1 MSTQLQTAPH
11 LRGHSLRIRENGA
24 VSLIESAT
32 PAAVDVIEAIRRDLV
47 LCRIDT
53 ENVSLPE
60 IVFKILMKGSPVE
73 RVALGNVLTPEAAF
87 VFPGAYHTIEKGVI
101 TIEAAIRD
109 IIKPMFSLLCDHFG
123 VPFSGN
129 QDTVALT
136 MLNQYGGLSFADFS
150 ICFSRVMQ
158 GQYKRETEHVM
169 SRGINYDFMQSWL
182 EQYSQDRESARISI
196 HEATKPDNVAAK
208 ASNFDVPDFIQEFKK
223 EQDIKRSLERQA
235 DEVFG
240 AWQKALYET
249 AVLTQGIKKVRHD
262 EKIVENGA
270 VKYNQDGT
278 AATKAVTVETLCDD
292 SEAERFD
299 HFPVQVFRPGGAGRV
314 LRRYIYGFVAFGN
327 SDETALV
334 YQKLKEGILE
344 KYADEEEKA
353 EHYFEVEEKM
363 MINEIAAFL
372 KKCDSQMFIRQVFRQ
387 IYPDVTEHQI
397 AASTTQTVDKY
408 KVQYYEYLK
417 HCIDRNIPRFTFP
430 EWLISETLPFYIQQ
444 GFSNPISKILNHA

>member
-1 MSTQLQTAPH
+1 MSALQTAPL

-60 IVFKILMKGSPVE
+60 IVFKIIMKGSPVE

-87 VFPGAYHTIEKGVI
+87 IFPGAYHTIEKGVI

-223 EQDIKRSLERQA
+223 EQDIKRSIERQA

-240 AWQKALYET
+240 VWQKSLYET
-249 AVLTQGIKKVRHD
+249 AVLTQGIKKTRQD
-262 EKIVENGA
+262 EKVIENGA
-270 VKYNQDGT
+270 VKYAQDGT
-278 AATKAVTVETLCDD
+278 AVTKTVTVETLCDD

-299 HFPVQVFRPGGAGRV
+299 QFPVQVFRPGGAGRV

-327 SDETALV
+327 SDETVLV

-387 IYPDVTEHQI
+387 IYPDVTEQQI
-397 AASTTQTVDKY
+397 SASTAQTVDKY

-417 HCIDRNIPRFTFP
+417 HCIDKNIPRFTFP
-430 EWLISETLPFYIQQ
+430 EWLISETLPFYVKQ
-444 GFSNPISKILNHA
+444 GFSNPITKILNHA

>member
-11 LRGHSLRIRENGA
+11 LRGHLLNIRENGA

-32 PAAVDVIEAIRRDLV
+32 PAAVDVIEAIKRDLV
-47 LCRIDT
+47 LSRIDT

-73 RVALGNVLTPEAAF
+73 RVALGNVLTPEACF
-87 VFPGAYHTIEKGVI
+87 IFPGAYHTIEKGVI
-101 TIEAAIRD
+101 GIEAAIRD

-123 VPFSGN
+123 VSFSGN

-150 ICFSRVMQ
+150 ICFSRVMA
-158 GQYKRETEHVM
+158 GSYRKETHHLM
-169 SRGINYDFMQSWL
+169 SRGINYEFMQYWL
-182 EQYSQDRESARISI
+182 DQYSQDREQARISI

-208 ASNFDVPDFIQEFKK
+208 ASNFEVPDFIQDFKR

-240 AWQKALYET
+240 VWQKSLYET
-249 AVLTQGIKKVRHD
+249 AVLTQGIKKTRQD
-262 EKIVENGA
+262 EKVIENGA
-270 VKYNQDGT
+270 VKYAQDGT
-278 AATKAVTVETLCDD
+278 AVIKTVTVETLCDD

-299 HFPVQVFRPGGAGRV
+299 QFPVQVFRPGGAGRV
-314 LRRYIYGFVAFGN
+314 LRRCIYGFVAFGN
-327 SDETALV
+327 SDETIEIYEALK
-334 YQKLKEGILE
+334 QSILE
-344 KYADEEEKA
+344 KYADEGEKA
-353 EHYFEVEEKM
+353 EHYFEAEQKM
-363 MINEIAAFL
+363 LINEVAAFL

-387 IYPDVTEHQI
+387 IYPDVTEQQI
-397 AASTTQTVDKY
+397 SASTAQTVDKY

-417 HCIDRNIPRFTFP
+417 NCIDKNIPRFTFP
-430 EWLISETLPFYIQQ
+430 EWLISETLPFYLKQ
-444 GFSNPISKILNHA
+444 GFSNPITKILNHA